1 MEFNAYKSLSKQ
13 IQFLMN
19 NDTSV
24 KKQIQETMKEF
35 NMMNNTNIRAYMKA
49 EVNVMS
55 TQIHKKKG
63 IKLFGKRATLEVIK

>member
-55 TQIHKKKG
+55 TQIHKNKG
-63 IKLFGKRATLEVIK
+63 IKLFGKRAILEVIK

>member
-1 MEFNAYKSLSKQ
+1 MEFNAYKSVSKQ

-55 TQIHKKKG
+55 T
-63 IKLFGKRATLEVIK
+63 